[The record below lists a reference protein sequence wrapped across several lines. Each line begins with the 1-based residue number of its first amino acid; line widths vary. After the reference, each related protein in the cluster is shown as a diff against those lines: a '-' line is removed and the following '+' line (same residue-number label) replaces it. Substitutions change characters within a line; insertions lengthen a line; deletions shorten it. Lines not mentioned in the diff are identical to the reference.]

1 MAFIGLEK
9 ASKPALQELV
19 KLLGDDLTGNGD
31 VSMTS
36 SKAELVVV
44 IEEYV
49 NNMMENSDF
58 LENKWQDVS
67 ADIGHRYRGII
78 NSRLK
83 TNKQAPSKHKCISFD
98 NFTLFWLFQ
107 NIKKSY

>member
-1 MAFIGLEK
+1 MMLAGLET

-44 IEEYV
+44 IEKYV
-49 NNMMENSDF
+49 NNMMEDNDF
-58 LENKWQDVS
+58 VEDKWHDVSNKWQDVS

-98 NFTLFWLFQ
+98 NFTLF
-107 NIKKSY
+107 